1 MKPAIIIIIVIISVA
16 LLVTGILYGER
27 PHRDD
32 VKAVTLEEA
41 YNAQTPAQTPDMVIE
56 PMSSFPAY

>member
-1 MKPAIIIIIVIISVA
+1 MVIISVA

-32 VKAVTLEEA
+32 VKSVTLEEA

>member
-1 MKPAIIIIIVIISVA
+1 MKTATIIIIVIISVA

-32 VKAVTLEEA
+32 VKALTLEEA
-41 YNAQTPAQTPDMVIE
+41 YTTQFSEQIPDVVIK
-56 PMSSFPAY
+56 PMRSFQVY